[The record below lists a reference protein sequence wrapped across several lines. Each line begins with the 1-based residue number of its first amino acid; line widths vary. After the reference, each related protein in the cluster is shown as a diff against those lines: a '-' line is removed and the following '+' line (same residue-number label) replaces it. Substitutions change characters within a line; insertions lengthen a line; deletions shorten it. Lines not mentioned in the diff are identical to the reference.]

1 MPEYSILHLDDNP
14 MFLEQMDV
22 LMNFDSSIRYRAVQN
37 PEDAKAEL
45 EKEMPDLLIVDLM
58 LKNDWDAGNGADFA
72 EEMYSSYRPNLKI
85 MILSARSDEDIR
97 RRLKKSIVHYATK
110 DFRPSSFK
118 KKLLE
123 ILNGKEM
130 TNE

>member
-14 MFLEQMDV
+14 MFLEQMAV
-22 LMNFDSSIRYRAVQN
+22 LMKFNSSIYYRPVQD
-37 PEDAKAEL
+37 PADAKIEL

-58 LKNDWDAGNGADFA
+58 LENDWDALNGADFA
-72 EEMYSSYRPNLKI
+72 EDTHNLYPDLKI

-130 TNE
+130 TDE